1 MLYTIGYENSSFED
15 LVTKLNNLDVKKLID
30 VREIPLSRKKGFSKS
45 YLCKNLPNFGISYVH
60 LKELG
65 SPAHLRQKL
74 HKDKNYKYF
83 FREYYNYLNTQR
95 EILKELH
102 TLIINE
108 TSCLMCYEKSAEHCH
123 RLIIGQE
130 IKKINGNGLFVGH
143 I

>member
-15 LVTKLNNLDVKKLID
+15 FVTKLKNLDIKKLID
-30 VREIPLSRKKGFSKS
+30 VRQIPLSRKKGFSKS
-45 YLCKNLPNFGISYVH
+45 YLSKNLPNYGISYIH

-65 SPAHLRQKL
+65 SSKYLRQKL

-83 FREYYNYLNTQR
+83 FREYHDYLDTQR
-95 EILKELH
+95 EVLKELH

-108 TSCLMCYEKSAEHCH
+108 TSCLMCYEKSAQNCH
-123 RLIIGQE
+123 RLIISQE
-130 IKKINGNGLFVGH
+130 IKKINKNGLFIGH